1 MDMFLIVSDNLK
13 KIIDIKKLKI
23 VKNNKENFN
32 IYYLKI
38 NKKILDKIIFY
49 CYNNKKNKLSTL
61 KIDNLFYYLLHMYY
75 FIILHILIKKINNI
89 FSYKDGILIY
99 SKNLK
104 NNEKQYN
111 CLHDILNN
119 KNLESNVKELIQCD
133 TILKNDIKNIDKY
146 IIDEK
151 INIQKLRILLIIKNA
166 LKFDFDRLFRYLD
179 KYKFVD
185 ILKVGDFDK
194 DFFKKINNINKEY
207 GTSVEIKDTK
217 FKNKNAIYKYNIYIN
232 FDCDEKLLNSG
243 YLLNKKS
250 LYLDMQNSETDRFN
264 VYKKVYDKYK
274 DSYST
279 KYIDINDFNVLDIGY
294 IYKKI
299 CT

>member
-217 FKNKNAIYKYNIYIN
+217 FKNKNAIYKYNRYIN
-232 FDCDEKLLNSG
+232 FDCDENLLNSG